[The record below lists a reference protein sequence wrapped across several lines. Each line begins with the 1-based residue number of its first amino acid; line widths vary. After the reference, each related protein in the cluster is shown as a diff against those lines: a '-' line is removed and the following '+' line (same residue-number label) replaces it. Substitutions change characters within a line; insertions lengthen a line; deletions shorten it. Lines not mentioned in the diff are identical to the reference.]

1 MRPQS
6 GGRPPM
12 GRPGMNTGAQ
22 TGSEQAKP
30 KLPTQFVNFV
40 FFKVDPA
47 FRRLSEEEQQK
58 GKEEFAAVINEYQGG
73 GTMVISYSTVGIR
86 SDADFVLWRIAKDV
100 ETFQKMSHELLHTG
114 LGKYLEIT
122 YSYLSYTKR
131 SVYVDKMDPEHQNP
145 RVYIIPGMKKY
156 LFVYPF
162 IKTRD
167 WYQLSYPARQ
177 GMMDEHIQVGSK
189 FPSVKLNT
197 TYSFGIDDHEF
208 VVAFETD
215 EITDFSILVQE
226 LRETEASRY
235 TLRDV
240 PMFTCI
246 HHADVIHCLN
256 TL

>member
-1 MRPQS
+1 MRPQQ
-6 GGRPPM
+6 GRPSFA
-12 GRPGMNTGAQ
+12 GRPGSAPSSAEGTPRPQ
-22 TGSEQAKP
+22 
-30 KLPTQFVNFV
+30 LPTQYVNFS

-47 FRRLSEEEQQK
+47 WRRLSQEDQEQ
-58 GKEEFAAVINEYQGG
+58 GKAEFAAVVKEYQGMKG
-73 GTMVISYSTVGIR
+73 NFILSYSMVGIR
-86 SDADFVLWRIAKDV
+86 PDAELMLWRIASEL
-100 ETFQKMSHELLHTG
+100 ETFQKMTSELMHTG
-114 LGKYLEIT
+114 LGKYLTIT
-122 YSYLSYTKR
+122 YSYLSITKR

-145 RVYIIPGMKKY
+145 RTHIIPGQSKY

-167 WYQLSYPARQ
+167 WYQLSFPARQ
-177 GMMDEHIQVGSK
+177 GMMDEHIQVGGRY
-189 FPSVKLNT
+189 PSVKLNT

-215 EITDFSILVQE
+215 DPKDFLQLVQD

-246 HHADVIHCLN
+246 SHADVMNALN

>member
-1 MRPQS
+1 MRPLS
-6 GGRPPM
+6 GS
-12 GRPGMNTGAQ
+12 RPGTNPAGDAGQ
-22 TGSEQAKP
+22 TKR
-30 KLPTQFVNFV
+30 KLPTQYVNFV

-47 FRRLSEEEQQK
+47 WRRLSQEEQAR
-58 GKEEFAAVINEYQGG
+58 GKQEFADVVKAYQGKNG
-73 GTMVISYSTVGIR
+73 MMILSYSMVGIR
-86 SDADFVLWRIAKDV
+86 PDAELLLWRIAKDI
-100 ETFQKMSHELLHTG
+100 ESFQEMSHQLMHTG

-122 YSYLSYTKR
+122 YSYLSFTKR
-131 SVYVDKMDPEHQNP
+131 SMYVDKMDPEHQNP
-145 RVYIIPGMKKY
+145 RVYIIPGAKKY

-189 FPSVKLNT
+189 YPSVKLNT

-215 EITDFSILVQE
+215 EITDFSVLVQE

-246 HHADVIHCLN
+246 HHPEIMDALN

>member
-1 MRPQS
+1 MRPQT

-12 GRPGMNTGAQ
+12 GRPGASGQPAGGERKN
-22 TGSEQAKP
+22 
-30 KLPTQFVNFV
+30 LPTQFVNFI

-47 FRRLSEEEQQK
+47 WRRLSQEEQDK
-58 GKEEFAAVINEYQGG
+58 GKREFAEVVQEYQGKDG
-73 GTMVISYSTVGIR
+73 MMIHSYSMMGIR
-86 SDADFVLWRIAKDV
+86 ADAEFMLWRISKRV
-100 ETFQKMSHELLHTG
+100 EDFQEMTTKLMHTG
-114 LGKYLEIT
+114 LGQYLEVT
-122 YSYLSYTKR
+122 YSYLSLTKR
-131 SVYVDKMDPEHQNP
+131 SVYVDRMDPNHQNP
-145 RVYIIPGMKKY
+145 RIYIIPGSKKY

-167 WYQLSYPARQ
+167 WYQLSYPTRQ

-189 FPSVKLNT
+189 YPSVKLNT
-197 TYSFGIDDHEF
+197 TYSFGIDDQEF

-215 EITDFSILVQE
+215 EVKDFLELVQE

-246 HHADVIHCLN
+246 HHDEILDTLN

>member
-1 MRPQS
+1 
-6 GGRPPM
+6 M
-12 GRPGMNTGAQ
+12 GRPGTASGPQAGADQ
-22 TGSEQAKP
+22 QSRP

-47 FRRLSEEEQQK
+47 FRRLSADEQQK
-58 GKEEFAAVINEYQGG
+58 GKEEFTAVVKEYQGS
-73 GTMVISYSTVGIR
+73 GTMVNAYSMVGIR
-86 SDADFVLWRIAKDV
+86 SDADFMLWRIAKQV
-100 ETFQKMSHELLHTG
+100 ETFQEMSHRLLHTG

-122 YSYLSYTKR
+122 YSYLSFTKR
-131 SVYVDKMDPEHQNP
+131 SMYVDKMDPEHQNP

-189 FPSVKLNT
+189 YPSVKLNT

-240 PMFTCI
+240 PMFTCV
-246 HHADVIHCLN
+246 HYPEVMDCLN

>member
-12 GRPGMNTGAQ
+12 GRPGQSAGETAPSGQ
-22 TGSEQAKP
+22 QK

-47 FRRLSEEEQQK
+47 WRRLSREEQEE
-58 GKEEFAAVINEYQGG
+58 GKREYAAVVKEYQEKGV
-73 GTMVISYSTVGIR
+73 MVHSYSMVGIR
-86 SDADFVLWRIAKDV
+86 SDADFMLWRIAKNV
-100 ETFQKMSHELLHTG
+100 EQFQEMMTRLLHTG

-122 YSYLSYTKR
+122 YSYLSFTKR
-131 SVYVDKMDPEHQNP
+131 SMYVDKMDPEHQNP

-156 LFVYPF
+156 LFIYPF

-189 FPSVKLNT
+189 YPSVKLNT
-197 TYSFGIDDHEF
+197 TYSFGIDDQEF

-215 EITDFSILVQE
+215 EITDFSLLVQE
-226 LRETEASRY
+226 LRETETSRY

-240 PMFTCI
+240 PMFTCV
-246 HHADVIHCLN
+246 HHSDVMDTLN

>member
-1 MRPQS
+1 
-6 GGRPPM
+6 M
-12 GRPGMNTGAQ
+12 GRPGQPGGKDTGGDQ
-22 TGSEQAKP
+22 SKK

-47 FRRLSEEEQQK
+47 WRRLSREEQEK
-58 GKEEFAAVINEYQGG
+58 GKQEFASVVEEYRQSGM
-73 GTMVISYSTVGIR
+73 MVHSYSMVGIR
-86 SDADFVLWRIAKDV
+86 SDADFMLWRISKSV
-100 ETFQKMSHELLHTG
+100 EQFQEMMTRLLHTG

-122 YSYLSYTKR
+122 YSYLSFTKR
-131 SVYVDKMDPEHQNP
+131 SMYVDKMDPEHQNP

-167 WYQLSYPARQ
+167 WYQLSYPTRQ

-189 FPSVKLNT
+189 YPSVKLNT
-197 TYSFGIDDHEF
+197 TYSFGIDDQEF

-215 EITDFSILVQE
+215 EITDFSVLVQE

-246 HHADVIHCLN
+246 HHPDVKEALN

>member
-1 MRPQS
+1 MS
-6 GGRPPM
+6 
-12 GRPGMNTGAQ
+12 RPG
-22 TGSEQAKP
+22 QAAGETAPSGQKK

-47 FRRLSEEEQQK
+47 WRRLSSEEQEE
-58 GKEEFAAVINEYQGG
+58 GKQEFASVVKEYQDNGV
-73 GTMVISYSTVGIR
+73 MVHSYSMVGIR
-86 SDADFVLWRIAKDV
+86 SDADFMLWRIAKTV
-100 ETFQKMSHELLHTG
+100 EQFQEMMTRLLHTG
-114 LGKYLEIT
+114 LGKYLQIT
-122 YSYLSYTKR
+122 YSYLSFTKR
-131 SVYVDKMDPEHQNP
+131 SMYVDKMDPEHQNP
-145 RVYIIPGMKKY
+145 RMYIIPGMKKY
-156 LFVYPF
+156 LFIYPF

-189 FPSVKLNT
+189 YPSVKLNT
-197 TYSFGIDDHEF
+197 TYSFGIDDQEF

-215 EITDFSILVQE
+215 EVTDFSLLVQD

-246 HHADVIHCLN
+246 HHSEIMETLN

>member
-1 MRPQS
+1 MRPQ
-6 GGRPPM
+6 GRPPFT
-12 GRPGMNTGAQ
+12 GRPGAQANTEGA
-22 TGSEQAKP
+22 SRP
-30 KLPTQFVNFV
+30 SLPTQFVNFT

-47 FRRLSEEEQQK
+47 WRRLPIDEQTK
-58 GKEEFAAVINEYQGG
+58 GKNEFAGIVKEYQERSGIF
-73 GTMVISYSTVGIR
+73 VLPYSLVGIR
-86 SDADFVLWRIAKDV
+86 SDAEFMLWRIANDLEV
-100 ETFQKMSHELLHTG
+100 FHEMTSQLMHTG
-114 LGKYLEIT
+114 LGQYLTIT
-122 YSYLSYTKR
+122 YSYLSITKR

-145 RVYIIPGMKKY
+145 RTHIIPGRSKY
-156 LFVYPF
+156 LFIYPF

-167 WYQLSYPARQ
+167 WYQLSFPTRQ

-189 FPSVKLNT
+189 YPSVKLNT
-197 TYSFGIDDHEF
+197 TYSFGIDDQEF

-215 EITDFSILVQE
+215 DAKDFLHLVQE

-246 HHADVIHCLN
+246 GKEDIDSTLN

>member
-1 MRPQS
+1 MRPQ
-6 GGRPPM
+6 GRPSFT
-12 GRPGMNTGAQ
+12 GRPGTETGGSSAQ
-22 TGSEQAKP
+22 GRPS
-30 KLPTQFVNFV
+30 LPTQFVNFS

-47 FRRLSEEEQQK
+47 WRRLSESEQEK
-58 GKEEFAAVINEYQGG
+58 GKQEFAAVVKEYQGKP
-73 GTMVISYSTVGIR
+73 GTFVLSYSLVGIR
-86 SDADFVLWRIAKDV
+86 SDAELMLWRIANDL
-100 ETFQKMSHELLHTG
+100 ETFQKMTSELMKTG

-122 YSYLSYTKR
+122 YSYLSLTKR

-145 RVYIIPGMKKY
+145 RTHIIPGRSKY
-156 LFVYPF
+156 LFIYPF
-162 IKTRD
+162 VKTRD
-167 WYQLSYPARQ
+167 WYQLSFPARQ

-189 FPSVKLNT
+189 YPSVKLNT
-197 TYSFGIDDHEF
+197 TYSFGIDDQEF

-215 EITDFSILVQE
+215 DPKDFLNLVQE

-246 HHADVIHCLN
+246 RHDDVLDALH